1 MVAKLKIDIDTMKEH
16 LADSINRYE
25 AMRTMPVQTDADRT
39 ALLGAF
45 RSWDERNQRL
55 LQQSFTPVA
64 WHEPSP
70 KSQYTTL
77 QDIEFL
83 AVVELT
89 AEKAPDLGRLADEK
103 KRRIASLMDSLD
115 LYVDSTVT
123 DRNIMLGAP
132 KLNSADLT
140 LFLIHGRDSGARNTV
155 FTFLSK
161 VIEGSAIVLA
171 DQPWRGNTLIE
182 KLESHVPRSTYAVVL
197 ATADDEGRL
206 RNDPELSLR
215 ARQNVI
221 FELGLAVGLL
231 GRGNVAVLREDG
243 VKLPSDY
250 NGVGYISFDA
260 GGGWKLQLIAELKA
274 AGFPVDANKAV

>member
-1 MVAKLKIDIDTMKEH
+1 
-16 LADSINRYE
+16 
-25 AMRTMPVQTDADRT
+25 
-39 ALLGAF
+39 
-45 RSWDERNQRL
+45 
-55 LQQSFTPVA
+55 
-64 WHEPSP
+64 
-70 KSQYTTL
+70 
-77 QDIEFL
+77 
-83 AVVELT
+83 
-89 AEKAPDLGRLADEK
+89 
-103 KRRIASLMDSLD
+103 
-115 LYVDSTVT
+115 
-123 DRNIMLGAP
+123 
-132 KLNSADLT
+132 
-140 LFLIHGRDSGARNTV
+140 
-155 FTFLSK
+155 
-161 VIEGSAIVLA
+161 
-171 DQPWRGNTLIE
+171 
-182 KLESHVPRSTYAVVL
+182 VVL